1 MMLNF
6 LDFIFETVPN
16 FIFETVPNAVEKTIE
31 NITKGLDDV

>member
-1 MMLNF
+1 MMFNF